1 MDTALLKK
9 DQEADDTKPHKTQPQ
24 DSGPRVYFLMGQ
36 GVIKKRSPLQ
46 QGPIA
51 LGSFVI
57 E

>member
-9 DQEADDTKPHKTQPQ
+9 DQETDDTKPHQSQVQET
-24 DSGPRVYFLMGQ
+24 GPRVYFLMGQ
-36 GVIKKRSPLQ
+36 GAIRKRTPLQ
-46 QGPIA
+46 SGPIA